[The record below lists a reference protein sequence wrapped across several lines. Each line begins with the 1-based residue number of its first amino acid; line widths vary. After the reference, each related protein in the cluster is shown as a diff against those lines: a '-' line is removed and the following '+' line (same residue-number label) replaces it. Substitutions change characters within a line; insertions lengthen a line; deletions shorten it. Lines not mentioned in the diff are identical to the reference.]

1 MKIGIP
7 KALMYYFYYPFWK
20 TLFESLGFEV
30 VTSDDTSKSILD
42 IGVKEAVAEIC
53 LPMKV
58 YTGHVLNLLEKGVD
72 YIYVPR
78 FVSLRKG
85 IFMCPKFM
93 GLPDMIKGLFDRIE
107 DKILTY
113 HIVSKT
119 LDISEFHNY
128 TIFIEKF
135 GIGKKDLKKALAKAR
150 EEWLKFR
157 RLNKEGYDINELLTN
172 NKPQKYDG
180 DITIGLLGY
189 VYNVYDRFVNMD
201 IFSVFRRLNLKVVTF
216 DMMDEKVIYKNL
228 RNFRKNMFW
237 EFTNMLLGT
246 AYEFMKRDDIDG
258 IIHLTAFGCGPD
270 SILEP
275 FLTID
280 SEKNKKPFMT
290 IRIDE
295 QTGESHIITRVE
307 AFTDLIRM
315 KKYKA
320 EEKAKGVV

>member
-1 MKIGIP
+1 
-7 KALMYYFYYPFWK
+7 
-20 TLFESLGFEV
+20 
-30 VTSDDTSKSILD
+30 
-42 IGVKEAVAEIC
+42 
-53 LPMKV
+53 
-58 YTGHVLNLLEKGVD
+58 
-72 YIYVPR
+72 
-78 FVSLRKG
+78 
-85 IFMCPKFM
+85 
-93 GLPDMIKGLFDRIE
+93 
-107 DKILTY
+107 
-113 HIVSKT
+113 
-119 LDISEFHNY
+119 
-128 TIFIEKF
+128 
-135 GIGKKDLKKALAKAR
+135 
-150 EEWLKFR
+150 
-157 RLNKEGYDINELLTN
+157 
-172 NKPQKYDG
+172 
-180 DITIGLLGY
+180 
-189 VYNVYDRFVNMD
+189 VYDRFVNMD
-201 IFSVFRRLNLKVVTF
+201 IFSVFRRLNIKVVTF

-295 QTGESHIITRVE
+295 QTGESHVITRVE